1 MTAAAFTAATIG
13 KAVRATR
20 MTARES
26 LTVGAGAG
34 AVVVVGAWLAAVRLL
49 VAVLGWQP

>member
-26 LTVGAGAG
+26 LTVGAGA
-34 AVVVVGAWLAAVRLL
+34 VVVVGAWLAAVRLL

>member
-1 MTAAAFTAATIG
+1 
-13 KAVRATR
+13 

-26 LTVGAGAG
+26 LAVSAG

>member
-1 MTAAAFTAATIG
+1 
-13 KAVRATR
+13 
-20 MTARES
+20 MTAREC
-26 LTVGAGAG
+26 LAAGAG

>member
-20 MTARES
+20 MSARES
-26 LTVGAGAG
+26 LAAGAG